1 MVAGLCTGGGNSNP
15 LQHRCLEN
23 PINRGA
29 WRATVHRVTKESDTT
44 GATEHPHMQG
54 LSNLE
59 RHDIMMFKGMRMH
72 RDLQLDS
79 W

>member
-1 MVAGLCTGGGNSNP
+1 MVAGLCTGNS
-15 LQHRCLEN
+15 LQHPCLEN

-29 WRATVHRVTKESDTT
+29 WQATVHRVTKESDTT
-44 GATEHPHMQG
+44 AATEHPHVQG
-54 LSNLE
+54 LCHLE
-59 RHDIMMFKGMRMH
+59 RHDIMMFKGVRMH